1 MNTYD
6 YGKLDEEWGSLH
18 SKELWQQRAE
28 LEREVHRRVLARTEK
43 VTALE
48 KELREAQAE
57 KQKLLDDLQGVA
69 HEWKELGEKNEALQ
83 ERLGRVLEM
92 NADLNKE
99 NSGLHEA
106 NERFACL
113 NRDLQ
118 AENFELKRP
127 WFQRVWFSLVD
138 RIPFRIVWR

>member
-6 YGKLDEEWGSLH
+6 YGKLDEEWGSLR

-48 KELREAQAE
+48 KELREKA
-57 KQKLLDDLQGVA
+57 LQL
-69 HEWKELGEKNEALQ
+69 EEKNEALQ
-83 ERLGRVLEM
+83 EKLERVLEM